1 MFDLYEKTLQQRN
14 AVDFDDMLSLTARL
28 LEHSPSTRQKYAG
41 RWKHV
46 LVDEFQDTNGVQY
59 DVLKL
64 LASSSV
70 FVVGDSDQAIYG
82 WRGADYENQQ
92 RYDDDFGARL
102 LKLERNYRSAQ
113 PILSAA
119 SAVVESTTRRRDVL
133 SLEGREGS
141 LVPSIVELED
151 QDDEAR
157 WIADVCVRAEG
168 DVAVLYR
175 TNAQSRA
182 VERELL
188 KAGVSYQLL
197 HAKGFFERKE
207 IRDVLAYLRLLAYPK
222 DDDAFERVANVP
234 PRAVGPRSLERLRVQ
249 ALDGGEGMLHAAAH
263 AKDPV
268 PKRAASNLKVFT
280 DALDELRELQEATPS
295 PIPAEEG
302 HAGPLVGSMA
312 WFLLEV
318 LVCYSVP
325 CPFDLRRWR
334 FVRLDAATEICRR
347 RDADATIT
355 QARTGYEH
363 YLRHES
369 VDGADRWRN
378 VRELANL
385 AAPYSAGELVEFLD
399 TLALVQDQDM
409 ASDDDEA
416 KIPPKVRL
424 MTVHAS
430 KGLEFQTVIIAGC
443 EEGLLPHYYA
453 TADKDGEELAQ
464 AVDEERRLLYVA
476 MTRAKESLA
485 LTRART
491 RLTWGVSRQMEASR
505 FLDEIPADLRR
516 DVRVAAPP
524 SSRSHRRR
532 WSSSKRR
539 SDGMLAGF

>member
-1 MFDLYEKTLQQRN
+1 MALCAPLY
-14 AVDFDDMLSLTARL
+14 
-28 LEHSPSTRQKYAG
+28 
-41 RWKHV
+41 
-46 LVDEFQDTNGVQY
+46 
-59 DVLKL
+59 
-64 LASSSV
+64 
-70 FVVGDSDQAIYG
+70 
-82 WRGADYENQQ
+82 
-92 RYDDDFGARL
+92 
-102 LKLERNYRSAQ
+102 
-113 PILSAA
+113 
-119 SAVVESTTRRRDVL
+119 
-133 SLEGREGS
+133 
-141 LVPSIVELED
+141 
-151 QDDEAR
+151 
-157 WIADVCVRAEG
+157 
-168 DVAVLYR
+168 
-175 TNAQSRA
+175 
-182 VERELL
+182 
-188 KAGVSYQLL
+188 
-197 HAKGFFERKE
+197 
-207 IRDVLAYLRLLAYPK
+207 
-222 DDDAFERVANVP
+222 
-234 PRAVGPRSLERLRVQ
+234 
-249 ALDGGEGMLHAAAH
+249 
-263 AKDPV
+263 
-268 PKRAASNLKVFT
+268 
-280 DALDELRELQEATPS
+280 
-295 PIPAEEG
+295 
-302 HAGPLVGSMA
+302 
-312 WFLLEV
+312 
-318 LVCYSVP
+318 
-325 CPFDLRRWR
+325 
-334 FVRLDAATEICRR
+334 AATELRHR
-347 RDADATIT
+347 RDAIDAPPT

-524 SSRSHRRR
+524 QSRNRRR

>member
-1 MFDLYEKTLQQRN
+1 MGPPLPALGRMGGRILPGLYLR
-14 AVDFDDMLSLTARL
+14 ASRA
-28 LEHSPSTRQKYAG
+28 
-41 RWKHV
+41 
-46 LVDEFQDTNGVQY
+46 
-59 DVLKL
+59 
-64 LASSSV
+64 ASSS
-70 FVVGDSDQAIYG
+70 SAS
-82 WRGADYENQQ
+82 
-92 RYDDDFGARL
+92 
-102 LKLERNYRSAQ
+102 RS
-113 PILSAA
+113 SCVAA
-119 SAVVESTTRRRDVL
+119 SP
-133 SLEGREGS
+133 
-141 LVPSIVELED
+141 VPSTCLWRL
-151 QDDEAR
+151 A
-157 WIADVCVRAEG
+157 AMALCAP
-168 DVAVLYR
+168 LY
-175 TNAQSRA
+175 
-182 VERELL
+182 
-188 KAGVSYQLL
+188 
-197 HAKGFFERKE
+197 
-207 IRDVLAYLRLLAYPK
+207 
-222 DDDAFERVANVP
+222 
-234 PRAVGPRSLERLRVQ
+234 
-249 ALDGGEGMLHAAAH
+249 
-263 AKDPV
+263 
-268 PKRAASNLKVFT
+268 
-280 DALDELRELQEATPS
+280 
-295 PIPAEEG
+295 
-302 HAGPLVGSMA
+302 
-312 WFLLEV
+312 
-318 LVCYSVP
+318 
-325 CPFDLRRWR
+325 
-334 FVRLDAATEICRR
+334 AATELRHR
-347 RDADATIT
+347 RDAIDAPPT

-385 AAPYSAGELVEFLD
+385 AAPYAAGELVEFLD

-409 ASDDDEA
+409 AADDDEA